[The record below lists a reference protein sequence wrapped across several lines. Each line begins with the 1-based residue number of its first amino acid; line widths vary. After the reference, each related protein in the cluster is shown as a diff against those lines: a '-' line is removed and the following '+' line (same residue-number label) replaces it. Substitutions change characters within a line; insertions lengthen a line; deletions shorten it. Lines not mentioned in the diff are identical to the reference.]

1 MRQYV
6 ISGVSGGLGLALA
19 GELIERGQKNIVGL
33 YNQHKPNLDIK
44 LLQADLLADSNIAE
58 QLTPLVTGDE
68 IIFVHLAGISLNA
81 TFKKMSFDDARAQY
95 QINVLSGLNIARI
108 LWPRMAEKK
117 FGRNIFISSVVAHA
131 PVFGTIG
138 YSMTKAAMEA
148 ATRSL
153 ATEGAKDGIYSFC
166 IASGYT
172 EYGLITQ
179 VPQEFQDVL
188 KKQIPLHRFGTAA
201 EFTNTVEYLC
211 DAPYMNGQI
220 VHLNG
225 GLYFG

>member
-6 ISGVSGGLGLALA
+6 ISGASGGLGYALVK
-19 GELIERGQKNIVGL
+19 ELKNRGQNNIVGL
-33 YNQHKPNLDIK
+33 YNKNKPDLDIE
-44 LLQADLLADSNIAE
+44 LLQADLSVDNNISDK
-58 QLTPLVTGDE
+58 LTPIVTGDE

-81 TFKKMSFDDARAQY
+81 VFKKFNINDARAQY
-95 QINVLSGLNIARI
+95 QLNVLSGLQIASA
-108 LWPRMAEKK
+108 LWPKMKEKQS
-117 FGRNIFISSVVAHA
+117 GRIIFISSVVAHA

-153 ATEGAKDGIYSFC
+153 AAEGAKDGIYTFC

-172 EYGLITQ
+172 EFGLIEQ
-179 VPQEFQDVL
+179 VPKEFQDIL
-188 KKQIPLHRFGTAA
+188 KKQIPLKRFGTAD
-201 EFTNTVEYLC
+201 EFTNTVEFLC
-211 DAPYMNGQI
+211 NSPYMNGQTL
-220 VHLNG
+220 HLNG

>member
-19 GELIERGQKNIVGL
+19 GELIKRGQKNIVGL
-33 YNQHKPNLDIK
+33 YNQNKPDLDIK
-44 LLQADLLADSNIAE
+44 LIQADLSSEADLAG
-58 QLTPLVTGDE
+58 QLTSLVDADE

-81 TFKKMSFDDARAQY
+81 TFKKFSLDDARLQY

-108 LWPRMAEKK
+108 LWPKMAEKK

-153 ATEGAKDGIYSFC
+153 AAEGAKDGIYSFC

-172 EYGLITQ
+172 EYGLINQ
-179 VPQEFQDVL
+179 VPQEFQEVL
-188 KKQIPLHRFGTAA
+188 KKQIPLRRFGTAV
-201 EFTNTVEYLC
+201 EFANTVEYLC
-211 DAPYMNGQI
+211 DAPYMNGQT